1 MYLQKIDIKGFKSFA
16 DHTIID
22 FQPGIN
28 VIVGP
33 NGCGKS
39 NVVDAIRWVLGEANI
54 RNLRGQKSED
64 VIFNG
69 TDNNRALGMAN
80 VEIDINNAEHILS
93 TEFSEVTVARK
104 LFRSGESE
112 FYLNRSRVR
121 LKDIHNLFMGTG
133 LGKKGYSIIGQGELE
148 QVLNG
153 QGLERRMF
161 LEEASGISKHRQQ
174 RDEVR
179 RRITTTS
186 EDLVR
191 VSDLLNELTERKL
204 EVEQKAGRAR
214 QYISLSSELTELD
227 KQLMHYE
234 IDKLTRDIQQKHNLQ
249 QEKKDSLVI
258 AQTKLNQ
265 WQQNWQT
272 NTKRIDELRQEIE
285 RLREEKYTLEN
296 SLNSMSGEIRL
307 SEERIKNHEERLT
320 ANDTDETKY
329 AEMLDKIGQ
338 DLNRMSY
345 DFEEEEKKFQLRLSE
360 YQELK
365 LNITAVEE
373 SIEQLNREF
382 EDHKL
387 LAFDVMREETS
398 TGNRIREIED
408 LAARLAEK
416 GQRTIIYIEES
427 GNQQGRLTSEL
438 DRLQTDIENINRS
451 IAQEENQQRQ
461 LLQGKKQQA
470 EEVAL
475 LESEFARLDLERV
488 KIENELM
495 GIRERQRNLLGY
507 SSGVKYILNPANKHK
522 FPGLIGVLG
531 EALEVPAGMETA
543 IETAVGRGVE
553 NVVVEKVEQ
562 ARQAIE
568 LLKQQRAGRVTFLPL
583 DVLRVQSIPS
593 EVLNQLLSI
602 DGVIGLASQLVKYP
616 PDFNLAV
623 EYLLGRILV
632 TRDMNVAIKLLKT
645 FSYPMRTVTLEGELF
660 NGNGAITGGIKPNQ
674 TEGPLKRK
682 AEENSLIL
690 KQQQNQQAL
699 NKNRLMTKQ
708 ANEKL
713 SVLEKQLE
721 SIIHHLTEFNMKRDM
736 MNEQKQ
742 KTITEQVRLTNEQKA
757 YQEQHVHIQIERDE
771 ILKEKAQLDNR
782 QKELQQRNQQL
793 GTELEK
799 VKLKLD
805 TAIRDRDI
813 FRERGLS
820 YQEQVDMK
828 RQELDNMK
836 KSIEQLKQVRNSY
849 EQSRNQ
855 SKQLRDRLVEETE
868 SEQQKIIYIKSEIEK
883 LTIQLGK
890 NNTVLLEKQKANQE
904 LQNLLQEMN
913 TEVNPLREKVISL
926 ENAIHQGEILIA
938 KMETELKNYIS
949 RWQEKFDEAIP
960 ETDSPLSGAQVR
972 NYKARMQ
979 ELNGLIDD
987 LGIVDLGSIKE
998 YEEVEARFE
1007 YMNSHYEDLLQA
1019 RDTLDKLLRD
1029 TENLMGK
1036 RFAHFLLLAN
1046 ESFNQTFTEMFS
1058 GGEAR
1063 LLLEKSDDRLDAGVD
1078 IEVKMPGKKLQS
1090 LNLLSGGERAL
1101 TCITFIFALL
1111 RLKPIPFCLLDE
1123 IDAALDE
1130 TNLTRF
1136 TRFLK
1141 SMSEQ
1146 IQFIII
1152 THRQTT
1158 IECGDHILGV
1168 TMPEKGISKVFTLSL
1183 KEAENMAG

>member
-1 MYLQKIDIKGFKSFA
+1 MYLRKIDIKGFKSFA

-28 VIVGP
+28 IIVGP

-80 VEIDINNAEHILS
+80 VEIDINNAEHIIS
-93 TEFSEVTVARK
+93 TEFSEVAVARK

-112 FYLNRSRVR
+112 FYLNSSRVR
-121 LKDIHNLFMGTG
+121 LKDIHSLFTGTG
-133 LGKKGYSIIGQGELE
+133 LGRRGYSIIGQGELE

-179 RRITTTS
+179 RRITTTG

-191 VSDLLNELTERKL
+191 VSDLLSELSVRKL
-204 EVEQKAGRAR
+204 EVEQKANCAR
-214 QYISLSSELTELD
+214 RYISLASELTELD
-227 KQLMHYE
+227 KQVMHYE
-234 IDKLTRDIQQKHNLQ
+234 IDKLTRDMQQKHKLQ

-265 WQQNWQT
+265 WQQNWQA
-272 NTKRIDELRQEIE
+272 NTKQMEELRLEIE
-285 RLREEKYTLEN
+285 RLREEKYSLEN
-296 SLNSMSGEIRL
+296 LLNSMSGEIRL

-320 ANDTDETKY
+320 TNGTDEAKY
-329 AEMLDKIGQ
+329 AEMLHKIGH
-338 DLNRMSY
+338 DLNRMSN
-345 DFEEEEKKFQLRLSE
+345 DFEEEEQKFQLRLNE
-360 YQELK
+360 YHELK
-365 LNITAVEE
+365 LNLTAVEE
-373 SIEQLNREF
+373 SIEQLNCEF

-408 LAARLAEK
+408 LTARLAEK
-416 GQRTIIYIEES
+416 GQRINIYIEEL
-427 GNQQGRLTSEL
+427 GNQQGRSTSEL
-438 DRLQTDIENINRS
+438 DRLQTDIEHLNRS
-451 IAQEENQQRQ
+451 IAQEEHHQHQ
-461 LLQGKKQQA
+461 LLQKKRQQA

-475 LESEFARLDLERV
+475 LETEFARLDMERV
-488 KIENELM
+488 KIENELL

-507 SSGVKYILNPANKHK
+507 SSGVKYILNPANKNK
-522 FPGLIGVLG
+522 FPGLTGVVG
-531 EALEVPAGMETA
+531 EALEVPEGMETA
-543 IETAVGRGVE
+543 IEIAVGRGVE
-553 NVVVEKVEQ
+553 NVVIEKVEQ

-583 DVLRVQSIPS
+583 DVLRVQTVPS
-593 EVLNQLLSI
+593 EVLSQLLSI
-602 DGVIGLASQLVKYP
+602 DGVMGLASQLVNYP
-616 PDFNLAV
+616 PDFKLAV

-632 TRDMNVAIKLLKT
+632 TRDMNVAINLLKN
-645 FSYPMRTVTLEGELF
+645 FSYPLRTVTLEGELF

-682 AEENSLIL
+682 AEENSLNL
-690 KQQQNQQAL
+690 KQQQNRQALDKNRSMTQQAD
-699 NKNRLMTKQ
+699 
-708 ANEKL
+708 EKL
-713 SVLEKQLE
+713 SVLEKQLD
-721 SIIHHLTEFNMKRDM
+721 SNIHRLTEFNMKRDM

-742 KTITEQVRLTNEQKA
+742 KTTAEQVRLANEQKA
-757 YQEQHVHIQIERDE
+757 YQEQFVHIQIERDE
-771 ILKEKAQLDNR
+771 LLTEKTQLDNL
-782 QKELQQRNQQL
+782 QKELQQHNQQL
-793 GTELEK
+793 GVELEK
-799 VKLKLD
+799 MKVKSD

-813 FRERGLS
+813 FRERCSS

-828 RQELDNMK
+828 RQELENTK
-836 KSIEQLKQVRNSY
+836 RSIEQLQQVRNSY
-849 EQSRNQ
+849 EQSYNQ
-855 SKQLRDRLVEETE
+855 CKQLHNRLMEETK
-868 SEQQKIIYIKSEIEK
+868 SEQQKIVDIKSEQEK
-883 LTIQLGK
+883 TTVQLE
-890 NNTVLLEKQKANQE
+890 NINAVLLARQTANQE
-904 LQNLLQEMN
+904 LQKLLQEMN
-913 TEVNPLREKVISL
+913 TEDNPLREKVINL
-926 ENAIHQGEILIA
+926 ENAIHHGEILIA
-938 KMETELKNYIS
+938 KMETELENYIS
-949 RWQEKFDEAIP
+949 RWQEKFDDAIP
-960 ETDSPLSGAQVR
+960 EIDSFLSGAQVR
-972 NYKARMQ
+972 NSKSRML
-979 ELNGLIDD
+979 ELSGLIDE
-987 LGIVDLGSIKE
+987 LGIVDLGSVQE

-1007 YMNSHYEDLLQA
+1007 YMNSHYEDLVQA
-1019 RDTLDKLLRD
+1019 RDSLDRLLRD

-1036 RFAHFLLLAN
+1036 RFGQFLMLAN
-1046 ESFNQTFTEMFS
+1046 DSFNKTFTEMFS

-1063 LLLEKSDDRLDAGVD
+1063 LLLEKSDDRLEAGVD

-1101 TCITFIFALL
+1101 TCIAFIFALL

-1136 TRFLK
+1136 TRFLQ

>member
-1 MYLQKIDIKGFKSFA
+1 MYLRKIDIKGFKSFA

-28 VIVGP
+28 IIVGP

-80 VEIDINNAEHILS
+80 VEIDINNVEHILS
-93 TEFSEVTVARK
+93 TEFSEVSVARK

-112 FYLNRSRVR
+112 FYLNNSRVR
-121 LKDIHNLFMGTG
+121 LKDIHNLFTGTG

-179 RRITTTS
+179 RRIATTG

-191 VSDLLNELTERKL
+191 VSDLLSELRARKL

-214 QYISLSSELTELD
+214 QYISFTSELTELD
-227 KQLMHYE
+227 KQVMHYD
-234 IDKLTRDIQQKHNLQ
+234 IDKLFRDIRQKHNLQ
-249 QEKKDSLVI
+249 QEKKDDLVI

-265 WQQNWQT
+265 WQQSWQA
-272 NTKRIDELRQEIE
+272 NTRQIDDLRQEIE
-285 RLREEKYTLEN
+285 QLREEKYALEN
-296 SLNSMSGEIRL
+296 LLNSMAGEIRL
-307 SEERIKNHEERLT
+307 SEERIKNHEERLI
-320 ANDTDETKY
+320 ANNSDEVKY

-338 DLNRMSY
+338 DLNRMSN
-345 DFEEEEKKFQLRLSE
+345 DFANEEQKFQFRLNE
-360 YQELK
+360 YRELK
-365 LNITAVEE
+365 LKLAAAEE
-373 SIEQLNREF
+373 SIEQLNNAF
-382 EDHKL
+382 EGHKL
-387 LAFDVMREETS
+387 LVFDVMREETG

-408 LAARLAEK
+408 LTARLAEK
-416 GQRTIIYIEES
+416 EQRVIIYIDEL

-438 DRLQTDIENINRS
+438 DGLQIDIENLNRS
-451 IAQEENQQRQ
+451 ISQEEYHQHQ
-461 LLQGKKQQA
+461 LLQEKTQQA
-470 EEVAL
+470 EAVAL
-475 LESEFARLDLERV
+475 LESEFASLDLERV
-488 KIENELM
+488 KIENQLM
-495 GIRERQRNLLGY
+495 GIKERQRNLLGY
-507 SSGVKYILNPANKHK
+507 STGVKYILNPANKNK

-543 IETAVGRGVE
+543 IEIAVGRGVE

-568 LLKQQRAGRVTFLPL
+568 ILKQQRAGRVTFLPL
-583 DVLRVQSIPS
+583 DVLRVQSIPT
-593 EVLNQLLSI
+593 EVWRELSSI
-602 DGVIGLASQLVKYP
+602 NGVMGLASQLVKYP
-616 PDFNLAV
+616 PDFERAV

-645 FSYPMRTVTLEGELF
+645 FSYPLRTVTLEGELF
-660 NGNGAITGGIKPNQ
+660 NGNGAITGGFKPNQ

-699 NKNRLMTKQ
+699 DKNRIMMKQ
-708 ANEKL
+708 ADEKL
-713 SVLEKQLE
+713 SGLEIRLN
-721 SIIHHLTEFNMKRDM
+721 SIMHRLTEFNMKRDM
-736 MNEQKQ
+736 MNEQRQ
-742 KTITEQVRLTNEQKA
+742 KAAAEIVRLTNEQKA
-757 YQEQHVHIQIERDE
+757 YQEQLAHIQIEHDE
-771 ILKEKAQLDNR
+771 LLTEKTQLDSR
-782 QKELQQRNQQL
+782 QKESQQHNQQL
-793 GTELEK
+793 GAELEK
-799 VKLKLD
+799 LKIEVD
-805 TAIRDRDI
+805 TAIRDREI
-813 FRERGLS
+813 FMERCSS

-828 RQELDNMK
+828 RQEIENMK
-836 KSIEQLKQVRNSY
+836 RSIEQLQQVRNSY
-849 EQSRNQ
+849 EQSYNQ
-855 SKQLRDRLVEETE
+855 SKQLHERLTEET
-868 SEQQKIIYIKSEIEK
+868 KS
-883 LTIQLGK
+883 
-890 NNTVLLEKQKANQE
+890 EKQKITTIQSEQEKNTAQLKNINSILLERQAANQD
-904 LQNLLQEMN
+904 LQNHLQKMN
-913 TEVNPLREKVISL
+913 VEVNPLREKAIAL

-938 KMETELKNYIS
+938 KMETELENYVS
-949 RWQEKFDEAIP
+949 RWQEKFDDPIP
-960 ETDSPLSGAQVR
+960 ESDSPMSGVQIR
-972 NYKARMQ
+972 NFKARMQ
-979 ELNGLIDD
+979 ELSALVDE
-987 LGIVDLGSIKE
+987 LGIVDLGAVKE
-998 YEEVEARFE
+998 YEEIEARFD
-1007 YMNSHYEDLLQA
+1007 YMHSHYEDLLQA
-1019 RDTLDKLLRD
+1019 RDSLDKLLRD
-1029 TENLMGK
+1029 TENIMGK
-1036 RFAHFLLLAN
+1036 RFGQFLMLAN
-1046 ESFNQTFTEMFS
+1046 DSFNKTFTEIFS

-1063 LLLEKSDDRLDAGVD
+1063 LLLEKSDERLEAGVD

-1101 TCITFIFALL
+1101 TCIAFIFALL

-1136 TRFLK
+1136 TRFLQ

-1168 TMPEKGISKVFTLSL
+1168 TMPEKGISRVFTLSL